1 MRGNV
6 RRRGSSC
13 GSCCAECRGL
23 VLAAAGSASAISW
36 LTVQTGA
43 AVFKDTSLAAGTVGV
58 PDLWGG
64 DQLLTDCWNTGQDL
78 GRGNIWY
85 HTIDER
91 YTHLGGIELTVTGWT
106 YAPYVDNSAAAQRV
120 HSALLTGRRSA
131 ATGRVGPRE

>member
-1 MRGNV
+1 MRDTF
-6 RRRGSSC
+6 RRAGASMAAVAALSA
-13 GSCCAECRGL
+13 GGL
-23 VLAAAGSASAISW
+23 VLAAAGIASASSL

-43 AVFKDTSLAAGTVGV
+43 AVFKNTNLAAGTVGV

-64 DQLLTDCWNTGQDL
+64 DQLLTDCWSTGQNL

-106 YAPYVDNSAAAQRV
+106 YAPYVDNSAAANGSIP
-120 HSALLTGRRSA
+120 HC
-131 ATGRVGPRE
+131 